1 MDCFKPFVWYLPQD
15 YVLSGQLDERSS
27 TYEWEWMRIHAAL
40 DIKTKDCRFLNKNME
55 FIQNQ
60 LAEAA
65 ATWKQP
71 LVMHFQF
78 QRDRC

>member
-1 MDCFKPFVWYLPQD
+1 
-15 YVLSGQLDERSS
+15 
-27 TYEWEWMRIHAAL
+27 MRIHAAL